1 MKSKEKACVQIPSLL
16 HMGHTI
22 LNKSFDPCD
31 SLFMSLKWGLER
43 FLHYK
48 EAHEGHQ
55 EDDMAMEIKTEHTFA
70 VNISWVGRNFS
81 ACPGEVRDDRGRGI

>member
-1 MKSKEKACVQIPSLL
+1 MKSEEKACVQIPSLL

-48 EAHEGHQ
+48 EAHEGH
-55 EDDMAMEIKTEHTFA
+55 
-70 VNISWVGRNFS
+70 
-81 ACPGEVRDDRGRGI
+81 